1 MPLRGRPLAP
11 CEGAPHPPAD
21 VVLARDRVLD
31 GFLDV
36 AGGSSWT
43 YVVVF
48 VSAILDAGVPIVP
61 SETTL
66 VTASA
71 LAASGRL
78 ELWLIVVAAAAGAF
92 IGDNIM
98 YLIGRSL
105 GPRLHRSGRFKDKL
119 QWAERQLDERG
130 ATIVLVARFIPG
142 GRTATMLGAGALGMP
157 WRRFA
162 LYDGTASILWAC
174 YGGSIGFIGGSAFED
189 DPLIGVGL
197 ALGLAL
203 TLALLIEAWRR
214 RPWAASGA

>member
-1 MPLRGRPLAP
+1 
-11 CEGAPHPPAD
+11 
-21 VVLARDRVLD
+21 VFLD
-31 GFLDV
+31 SWLDV
-36 AGGSSWT
+36 ASGSSWT
-43 YVVVF
+43 YVAVF
-48 VSAILDAGVPIVP
+48 ASAVLDAGVPIVP

-71 LAASGRL
+71 LAASGQL
-78 ELWLIVVAAAAGAF
+78 QLWLILVAAASGAF

-98 YLIGRSL
+98 YLIGRKL

-119 QWAERQLDERG
+119 AWAEKQLDERG
-130 ATIVLVARFIPG
+130 GTIVLVSRFIPG
-142 GRTATMLGAGALGMP
+142 GRTAVMLGSGALGMP

-174 YGGSIGFIGGSAFED
+174 YGGSIGYIGGSAFED

-203 TLALLIEAWRR
+203 ALAVLVEAWRR
-214 RPWAASGA
+214 FRPGAAPQS